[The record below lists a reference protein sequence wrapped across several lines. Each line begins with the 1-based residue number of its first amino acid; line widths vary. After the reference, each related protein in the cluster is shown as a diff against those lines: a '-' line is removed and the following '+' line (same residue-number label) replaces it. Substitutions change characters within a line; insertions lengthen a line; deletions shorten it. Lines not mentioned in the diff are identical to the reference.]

1 MKKGLI
7 LAAFHVA
14 LILTIGAQFAYDRAT
29 APRGWMRTRPYDPS
43 TPLRGRYVTMRVL
56 AKKDPEFP
64 AAKKDMGEYNFDRS
78 VALYVR
84 DNQVW
89 ARSINNLSGQF
100 FGRIDKDDEVELQ
113 ARVDFFIP
121 ENSADP
127 SLVKPDEELWVEVTI
142 PRIGPP
148 RPVRLEVRKKPVPPP
163 QPLQ

>member
-29 APRGWMRTRPYDPS
+29 APRGWMRTVPYDPN
-43 TPLRGRYVTMRVL
+43 TPLRGRYVTMSVL
-56 AKKDPEFP
+56 AKKDP
-64 AAKKDMGEYNFDRS
+64 NFSTVNQNVYERS

-89 ARSINNLSGQF
+89 ARSVDDRSGQQISSI
-100 FGRIDKDDEVELQ
+100 RDEVGLK
-113 ARVDFFIP
+113 APVAYFIP
-121 ENSADP
+121 EHIADP
-127 SLVKPDEELWVEVTI
+127 SGVKPDEELWVEVTI
-142 PRIGPP
+142 PRTGPP
-148 RPVRLEVRKKPVPPP
+148 RPIRLEVRKKPVPAP

>member
-29 APRGWMRTRPYDPS
+29 APRGWMRTVPYDPD

-56 AKKDPEFP
+56 ARKDAESP
-64 AAKKDMGEYNFDRS
+64 AAKKDMGGYDFDRS

-89 ARSINNLSGQF
+89 ARSISNRSGQF
-100 FGRIDKDDEVELQ
+100 IGRFDKEEVELQ

-121 ENSADP
+121 EHIADP
-127 SLVKPDEELWVEVTI
+127 SRVKPDEELWVEVTI
-142 PRIGPP
+142 PSTGPP
-148 RPVRLEVRKKPVPPP
+148 RPIRLAVRKKPVPAP